1 MPNAIHPHIH
11 TSDLCKTVSERKSSL
26 LHHKINITELA
37 ASPSLSSYAFS
48 LKAFARLFCLL
59 AIRYNI
65 WIQFN
70 YCITLHTLPQL
81 NKLIFLEKWNF
92 RFSSLQKFPLAQ
104 MNFSFFCCWS
114 IVSALIWINTFV
126 LSILMRNYLYICT
139 RENVTIVK
147 ENSRRKLKRQPSVFE
162 ICPRVSGV
170 FGGH

>member
-81 NKLIFLEKWNF
+81 NKLIFLEKF
-92 RFSSLQKFPLAQ
+92 QVFIPSKIPTCTDELFILLLLKHCVSLNLDQYFCAQ
-104 MNFSFFCCWS
+104 YTNEKL
-114 IVSALIWINTFV
+114 LIYMYQGKCYY
-126 LSILMRNYLYICT
+126 S
-139 RENVTIVK
+139 K
-147 ENSRRKLKRQPSVFE
+147 RKQQEKIEETAKCL
-162 ICPRVSGV
+162 
-170 FGGH
+170 